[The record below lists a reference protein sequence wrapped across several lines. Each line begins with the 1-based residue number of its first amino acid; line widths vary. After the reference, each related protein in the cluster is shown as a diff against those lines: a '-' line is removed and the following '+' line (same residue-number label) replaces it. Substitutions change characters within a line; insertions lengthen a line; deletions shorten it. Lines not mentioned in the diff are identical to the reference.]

1 MFNLEDYEPVEKRL
15 GYKSNSTSFW
25 EDNPDGQIHTELL
38 EHSANRFIVKAYIY
52 RTEADLRPWTTGL
65 AEETIQGRGVNAT
78 SALEN
83 CETSAIGRALANA
96 GYATKGKRASREEMA
111 KVGKA
116 QEVKASID
124 EVKAKMAQTSG
135 EYIPVVKEEDPWTIK
150 PATMPPTMGEA
161 VATVKEIIG
170 GQTEKDIPKCAHGEM
185 FWKTGTTKAGKP
197 WGHFKC
203 PRAATG
209 EISNRCESPND
220 VIWYEINKETGAWQ
234 RQKARV

>member
-1 MFNLEDYEPVEKRL
+1 MFNLDDYETVEERL
-15 GYKSNSTSFW
+15 SKFW
-25 EDNPDGQIHTELL
+25 KDHPEGRIETKLIVNTPTQYIVW
-38 EHSANRFIVKAYIY
+38 SAIY
-52 RTEADLRPWTTGL
+52 RDSADVQPWATGL
-65 AEETIQGRGVNAT
+65 AEETVQGRGVNST

-83 CETSAIGRALANA
+83 CETSSLGRSLANA
-96 GYATKGKRASREEMA
+96 GYATKGKRASREEMSKVA
-111 KVGKA
+111 KGA
-116 QEVKASID
+116 EVKATID

-170 GQTEKDIPKCAHGEM
+170 GQTEKDIPRCPHGDM
-185 FWKTGTTKAGKP
+185 IWKTGQSGAGKQ

-203 PRAATG
+203 PYAVTG
-209 EISNRCESPND
+209 ELTRCAKGDD
-220 VIWYEINKETGAWQ
+220 VIWYEINKEGAWQ

>member
-1 MFNLEDYEPVEKRL
+1 MFNLEDYETVEERL
-15 GYKSNSTSFW
+15 IKFW
-25 EDNPDGQIHTELL
+25 KDHPDGQIHTRLL
-38 EHSANRFIVKAYIY
+38 ENATARFIVEASIY
-52 RTEADLRPWTTGL
+52 RTEADSRPWTTGL
-65 AEETIQGRGVNAT
+65 AEETVQGRGVNAT

-96 GYATKGKRASREEMA
+96 GYATKGRRASREEMG
-111 KVGKA
+111 KVIKGA
-116 QEVKASID
+116 EVKATI
-124 EVKAKMAQTSG
+124 EQTKAKMAQTSG
-135 EYIPVVKEEDPWTIK
+135 EYIPVVKEDDPWTIK
-150 PATMPPTMGEA
+150 PATMPPTMEEA

-170 GQTEKDIPKCAHGEM
+170 GQTEKDIPRCPHGEM

-209 EISNRCESPND
+209 EISDRCPSPDD

-234 RQKARV
+234 RQKARI